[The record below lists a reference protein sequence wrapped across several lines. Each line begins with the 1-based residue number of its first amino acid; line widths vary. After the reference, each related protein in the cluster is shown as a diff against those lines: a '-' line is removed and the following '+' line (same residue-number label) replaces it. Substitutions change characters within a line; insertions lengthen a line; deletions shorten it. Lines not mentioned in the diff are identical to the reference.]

1 MPWKRVCLSVF
12 LVLVCCALP
21 VHAQQASSSGV
32 VPALVKFTGALS
44 DANGR
49 PLTGTMGIT
58 FLLYKE
64 QTGGVPLWMETQNVQ
79 ADKSGHYSA
88 MLGSAS
94 AHGLPADV
102 FVAGEARWLAV
113 QVSGQA
119 EQPRTLLL
127 SVPYALKAL
136 DAETIGGLPASA
148 FVRANS
154 ESSAANGG
162 AAASNDAGGS
172 SATFAAAGSGVTKEV
187 TQANQAV
194 KTPGGQVGYLPM
206 FTSASV
212 IADSSV
218 SQNSGGVNIS
228 GALNIAYTKD
238 LNGGINAA
246 GPVTAEG
253 FVANLS
259 CCGATAFSGTVGA
272 GEAIIGD
279 SNSGTGVYGIA
290 TSGTGVSGNANSG
303 TGVNGSTASGTGVYG
318 NATTGT
324 AGVYG
329 VLGSGDP
336 VYSYGVYGE
345 NDNTSGGKGVFGTNP
360 HGTEGFGVQGYA
372 TGTNAIGVAGS
383 TNTFGSIAHQ
393 ELGNTPIGVIGDSST
408 GIGIMA
414 ASDNGFP
421 LLVENSGTKDA
432 VFVYAQGG
440 GYPIVA
446 QGNSGYLVLDEF
458 GNLSVTGA
466 IVGAVKDFKIDHPLD
481 PANKYLYHASIESSE
496 MKDLYDGVALLD
508 SNGSATVML
517 PDWFEA
523 VNGDFRYQLTAIGAP
538 APNLHIAQEISSGQ
552 FIIAGGQAG
561 MKVSW
566 QVTGVRHDAY
576 AKAHSLQV
584 TVDKPEGERGYYIH
598 PELYGAPP
606 EKSLA
611 SVQRA
616 AVMQQINQK

>member
-1 MPWKRVCLSVF
+1 MPWKRVCWSVF
-12 LVLVCCALP
+12 LVLACCALP
-21 VHAQQASSSGV
+21 FHAQQASSSDV

-49 PLTGTMGIT
+49 PLTGTVGIT

-64 QTGGVPLWMETQNVQ
+64 QAGGVPLWMETQNVQ

-94 AHGLPADV
+94 SHGLPADV

-154 ESSAANGG
+154 ESSAASGG
-162 AAASNDAGGS
+162 SATSNDAGGS
-172 SATFAAAGSGVTKEV
+172 SATFAAAGSGATKGV
-187 TQANQAV
+187 AQANQAV

-218 SQNSGGVNIS
+218 SENSSGVNIT
-228 GALNIAYTKD
+228 GELNIAYTKE

-246 GPVTAEG
+246 GTVTAQE
-253 FVANLS
+253 FVVNQS

-272 GEAIIGD
+272 GDSIYGG
-279 SNSGTGVYGIA
+279 SNSGTGVYGFA
-290 TSGTGVSGNANSG
+290 TSGTGVSGNTNSG

-336 VYSYGVYGE
+336 V
-345 NDNTSGGKGVFGTNP
+345 NT
-360 HGTEGFGVQGYA
+360 Y
-372 TGTNAIGVAGS
+372 
-383 TNTFGSIAHQ
+383 GSIAHQ

-481 PANKYLYHASIESSE
+481 PANKYLDHASIESSE
-496 MKDLYDGVALLD
+496 MKNLYDGVALLD

-576 AKAHSLQV
+576 AKAHPLQV

-616 AVMQQINQK
+616 AVMQQVNQK

>member
-1 MPWKRVCLSVF
+1 MPFKSVCLSV
-12 LVLVCCALP
+12 LIVLMCCALP
-21 VHAQQASSSGV
+21 IYSQQASSADV

-44 DANGR
+44 DTNGK
-49 PLTGTMGIT
+49 PLTGTVGIT

-64 QTGGVPLWMETQNVQ
+64 QAGGAPLWMETQNVQ
-79 ADKSGHYSA
+79 ADKNGHYSA
-88 MLGSAS
+88 MLGSVS
-94 AHGLPADV
+94 DHGLPADV

-119 EQPRTLLL
+119 EQPRTLLF

-136 DAETIGGLPASA
+136 DAETIGGLPVSA
-148 FVRANS
+148 FVRANP
-154 ESSAANGG
+154 ESG
-162 AAASNDAGGS
+162 AEYAGSVAGRDPGS
-172 SATFAAAGSGVTKEV
+172 PSTSPAAAGSGVTKE
-187 TQANQAV
+187 TQQANQAV

-206 FTSASV
+206 FTSANF
-212 IADSSV
+212 IADSNV
-218 SQNSGGVNIS
+218 FQNTSGVNIN
-228 GALNIAYTKD
+228 GPLNLFDTK
-238 LNGGINAA
+238 NGNGNVSAA
-246 GPVTAEG
+246 GQVTATN

-259 CCGATAFSGTVGA
+259 CCAGEAFSGTVGVGTA
-272 GEAIIGD
+272 VIAT
-279 SNSGTGVYGIA
+279 SNSGIGVYGA
-290 TSGTGVSGNANSG
+290 ANGASNAQ
-303 TGVNGSTASGTGVYG
+303 A
-318 NATTGT
+318 

-329 VLGSGDP
+329 VLTTGDP
-336 VYSYGVYGE
+336 VYSYGLYGE

-360 HGTEGFGVQGYA
+360 NGKEGFGVQGYA
-372 TGTNAIGVAGS
+372 TGSNAIGVAGS

-393 ELGNTPIGVIGDSST
+393 ELGATPIGVIGDSST
-408 GIGIMA
+408 GVGIMA

-432 VFVYAQGG
+432 LFVFAQGG

-481 PANKYLYHASIESSE
+481 PANKYLSHASIESSE
-496 MKDLYDGVALLD
+496 MKNLYDGVAVLD
-508 SNGSATVML
+508 ASGSATVSL

-523 VNGDFRYQLTAIGAP
+523 MNGDFRYQLTAMGAP
-538 APNLHIAQEISSGQ
+538 GPNLHIAQEISNGQ
-552 FIIAGGQAG
+552 FTIGGGQAG

-576 AKAHSLQV
+576 ANAHPLQV
-584 TVDKPEGERGYYIH
+584 SVEKPEAERGYYLN
-598 PELYGAPP
+598 PELYGAPA

-611 SVQRA
+611 AAHRA
-616 AVMQQINQK
+616 RVMQQMNRK

>member
-1 MPWKRVCLSVF
+1 MPAKRVCLTVF

-21 VHAQQASSSGV
+21 ICAQQASSSDV
-32 VPALVKFTGALS
+32 VPALVKFTGTLS

-49 PLTGTMGIT
+49 PLTGTVGIT
-58 FLLYKE
+58 FLLYTE

-94 AHGLPADV
+94 AHGLPAEV
-102 FVAGEARWLAV
+102 FMAGEARWLAV
-113 QVSGQA
+113 QVSGQV
-119 EQPRTLLL
+119 EQSRTLLL

-136 DAETIGGLPASA
+136 DAEMIGGLPASA

-154 ESSAANGG
+154 EGSAASGG
-162 AAASNDAGGS
+162 SAAGNDGGGS
-172 SATFAAAGSGVTKEV
+172 SATPAVVGRGVTKEM
-187 TQANQAV
+187 ALADQAV

-206 FTSASV
+206 FTSAGV
-212 IADSSV
+212 IADANAF
-218 SQNSGGVNIS
+218 QNSSGLNIN
-228 GALNIAYTKD
+228 GALNLFDTKAS
-238 LNGGINAA
+238 NGDVNAA
-246 GPVTAEG
+246 GTVTAEVV
-253 FVANLS
+253 VANLS
-259 CCGATAFSGTVGA
+259 CCA
-272 GEAIIGD
+272 GEAVTGVVGVGD
-279 SNSGTGVYGIA
+279 AMVGQSNSGIGVYGD
-290 TSGTGVSGNANSG
+290 
-303 TGVNGSTASGTGVYG
+303 ASS
-318 NATTGT
+318 GT

-345 NDNTSGGKGVFGTNP
+345 NDNTSGGKGVFGFSP
-360 HGTEGFGVQGYA
+360 YGVGGWGVQGFA
-372 TGTNAIGVAGS
+372 GAKNGIGVAGS
-383 TNTFGSIAHQ
+383 SNTFGSIAHTVI
-393 ELGNTPIGVIGDSST
+393 GATPLGVIGDSST
-408 GIGIMA
+408 GIAIMA
-414 ASDNGFP
+414 ASDGGFP
-421 LLVENSGTKDA
+421 LVVENAGTHDA
-432 VFVYAQGG
+432 VFVYAEGG
-440 GYPIVA
+440 GYPLVA

-466 IVGAVKDFKIDHPLD
+466 IVGAVKDFRIDHPLD

-496 MKDLYDGVALLD
+496 MKNLYDGVALLD

-523 VNGDFRYQLTAIGAP
+523 VNGDFRYQLTAMGAP
-538 APNLHIAQEISSGQ
+538 APNLHIAQEVSDGQ

-576 AKAHSLQV
+576 AKAHPLQV
-584 TVDKPEGERGYYIH
+584 TVDKSEAERGYYIH
-598 PELYGAPP
+598 PELYGDPA

-611 SVQRA
+611 SAHRA